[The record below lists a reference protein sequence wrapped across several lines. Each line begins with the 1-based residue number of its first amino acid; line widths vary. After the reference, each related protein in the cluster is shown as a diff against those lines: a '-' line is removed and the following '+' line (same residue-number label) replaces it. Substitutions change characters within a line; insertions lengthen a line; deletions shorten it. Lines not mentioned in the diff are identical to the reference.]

1 MSHSIGWL
9 SVEDPF
15 EMRNDEFRP
24 RHDAAARIELG
35 CPHFAGMFSLGASLD
50 LIKEIGIE
58 DIQARVLQLNDYLTA
73 RLAENNWP
81 VLSPLR
87 HEGTRSAETLVAV
100 DNPHEIVR
108 KLFARGVIVTEKPE
122 GIRVA
127 THFFNNEEDV
137 DRLTGALDEIRSD
150 DVSGA

>member
-58 DIQARVLQLNDYLTA
+58 DIQARVLQLNDYLTS
-73 RLAENNWP
+73 RLTENNWQ

-127 THFFNNEEDV
+127 THFFNNEGDV
-137 DRLTGALDEIRSD
+137 DRLIGALDEIRSD